1 MADYND
7 VTKYYKCWEL
17 INRENFLPKDQVKN
31 KDLDKPLPIGDGQTT
46 SQPSLITNM
55 LIMLLGNIEPEI
67 LQKNAIKA
75 VDIGSG
81 SGIVTALLACL
92 LKPGDKVLGVEIF
105 KSLVEQSKINI
116 SKINPLHLEN
126 FANIEIIE
134 KDVYDMFKNPG
145 STKFDIIYVGAEP
158 KTKHDI
164 DYFKSSVPKLL
175 TKNGIALG
183 PIDGAIQI
191 YSNKNRWI
199 RTRLNT
205 RFIPLFHK
213 SKLELKGGGEILS
226 ENEKK
231 ELDLIK
237 KENSSRWSINC
248 KETEDICKSIAI
260 TSRSANLYKN
270 HLFPDIKSLKNIDKF
285 IYKKCIIDLGSGIN
299 TITKTSFI
307 SRMSRKNLGID
318 RVGIDIKPLSYE
330 KNKNK
335 SRKNVKH
342 YSRFVRG
349 NAKTLKYK
357 KLGLHNKCN
366 NKKIVLI
373 NNLLYLW
380 IDKPSE
386 LMKFYKN
393 IFSWLDKGS
402 QIRIFPVY
410 YGRYDMYNK
419 NLKDYIDN
427 KCHVKLYKPKY
438 TDDSYHQW
446 HLKKSKKVY
455 IKKSIH
461 NDELEINDKLNAK
474 TVVLTIR

>member
-67 LQKNAIKA
+67 LQKNRIKA
-75 VDIGSG
+75 LDIGSG

-116 SKINPLHLEN
+116 SKISPLHLEN

-134 KDVYDMFKNPG
+134 KDVYDMFKNSG
-145 STKFDIIYVGAEP
+145 SSKFDIIYVGAEP

-164 DYFKSSVPKLL
+164 DYFKTSVPKLL

-205 RFIPLFHK
+205 RFVPLFHK
-213 SKLELKGGGEILS
+213 RKLELKGGGKILS

-231 ELDLIK
+231 ELNLIK

-248 KETEDICKSIAI
+248 KE
-260 TSRSANLYKN
+260 
-270 HLFPDIKSLKNIDKF
+270 
-285 IYKKCIIDLGSGIN
+285 
-299 TITKTSFI
+299 
-307 SRMSRKNLGID
+307 
-318 RVGIDIKPLSYE
+318 
-330 KNKNK
+330 
-335 SRKNVKH
+335 
-342 YSRFVRG
+342 
-349 NAKTLKYK
+349 
-357 KLGLHNKCN
+357 
-366 NKKIVLI
+366 
-373 NNLLYLW
+373 
-380 IDKPSE
+380 
-386 LMKFYKN
+386 
-393 IFSWLDKGS
+393 
-402 QIRIFPVY
+402 
-410 YGRYDMYNK
+410 
-419 NLKDYIDN
+419 
-427 KCHVKLYKPKY
+427 
-438 TDDSYHQW
+438 
-446 HLKKSKKVY
+446 
-455 IKKSIH
+455 
-461 NDELEINDKLNAK
+461 
-474 TVVLTIR
+474 